1 VNREK
6 RIEELKE
13 DLRKLKE
20 HLDFIIQNGYINSNV
35 GLEIQRIEQQ
45 IRELESGRY
54 GKNK

>member
-1 VNREK
+1 MEKEK
-6 RIEELKE
+6 RIEQLRE

-45 IRELESGRY
+45 IRELE
-54 GKNK
+54 GKR